1 MLFASKGSL
10 RRTDPGEFLGWN
22 VMHSSLNSSDL
33 YDAMSFLQI
42 SVYTEFKQLLVTSVR
57 FSPAVVEV
65 LEKDTPAIFGP
76 DSAAKRNEAFIQEA
90 KGGSLLACFVG
101 KCSEPEM
108 K

>member
-1 MLFASKGSL
+1 MALIKHLACTNIKAFL
-10 RRTDPGEFLGWN
+10 LEYCDPTFFK
-22 VMHSSLNSSDL
+22 DQ
-33 YDAMSFLQI
+33 F
-42 SVYTEFKQLLVTSVR
+42 TESKQLLVPSVR

-101 KCSEPEM
+101 KCF
-108 K
+108 KWVLRTCIL

>member
-1 MLFASKGSL
+1 MSSPTGNVILMLK
-10 RRTDPGEFLGWN
+10 
-22 VMHSSLNSSDL
+22 HSSSNSLLPFFKDQ
-33 YDAMSFLQI
+33 F
-42 SVYTEFKQLLVTSVR
+42 TEFNKLLVPSVR

-101 KCSEPEM
+101 E
-108 K
+108 